1 MTPGARKLFDALKSC
16 TESRAIRRIV
26 KRLDGEILEDLIDD
40 WPQWGRKDQTPPAP
54 GNWEVWLVLG
64 GRGAGKTRTGAEWV
78 KARVKGN
85 FDQGLKPA
93 GRIALVAPTL
103 AEARHVMVEG
113 KSGLM
118 SVYEYNEPEWRPHYE
133 PSKRLLTWPNGAV
146 AQIFSAEEPDSLR
159 GPQFDL
165 AWCDELA
172 KWKHAEAVFDML
184 KFSMRLSERPLTL
197 ISTTPRPIPLIK
209 RMLADPAVGVTRAA
223 TFANAKNL
231 APSFLRDV
239 VRRYG
244 GTRLGRQELDGEI
257 IADDPDALF
266 KRDWIEAAR
275 VRSVPELRRI
285 VVAVD
290 PPAGQGRGSRCGI
303 IAAGLGRDGR
313 CYVLEDKSVARR
325 SPAQWAARVAALYR
339 RREACR
345 VVAEVNQGGAMVEAV
360 LREVDPGI
368 AVRSV
373 YAARGK
379 TARAEPVAALYEQGR
394 VAHVGAFP
402 ELEDELCGWTGAAGQ
417 SPDRLDALVWA
428 VSDLM
433 LRPKQAEPRVRVI

>member
-1 MTPGARKLFDALKSC
+1 VRKL
-16 TESRAIRRIV
+16 E
-26 KRLDGEILEDLIDD
+26 GEFCEDLIHD
-40 WPQWGRKDQTPPAP
+40 WPVWGRKDQTPPELAD
-54 GNWEVWLVLG
+54 WQVWLVLG

-78 KARVKGN
+78 KARV
-85 FDQGLKPA
+85 A
-93 GRIALVAPTL
+93 GRFDAGLAPAQRVALVAPTL
-103 AEARHVMVEG
+103 DEARHVMVEG
-113 KSGLM
+113 VSGLM
-118 SVYEYNEPEWRPHYE
+118 SVHRLDSDETRPVYE

-184 KFSMRLSERPLTL
+184 RFSMRLSQRPMVL

-209 RMLADPAVGVTRAA
+209 RLLADPSVGVTRAT
-223 TFANAKNL
+223 TFANEKNL
-231 APSFLRDV
+231 AKSFLRDV
-239 VRRYG
+239 RKRYG
-244 GTRLGRQELDGEI
+244 GTRLGRQELDGEV

-266 KRDWIEAAR
+266 RRDWIEKAR
-275 VRSVPELRRI
+275 TAKAPELRRI

-303 IAAGLGRDGR
+303 ICAGLGRDGR
-313 CYVLEDKSVARR
+313 CYVLDDKSVARR
-325 SPAQWAARVAALYR
+325 SPAQWAARVASLYR

-368 AVRSV
+368 AFRAVHAS
-373 YAARGK
+373 RGK

-402 ELEDELCGWTGAAGQ
+402 ELEDELCSWTDAADQ

-428 VSDLM
+428 VSELM
-433 LRPKQAEPRVRVI
+433 LRPKPAEPRVRVI